1 MTASQPSRARLE
13 AIARIR
19 SNMTEDEIRSAD
31 RNAELLARHCP
42 MARDE
47 IVKAHMKIMMA
58 SLISP
63 DSDEFKEHRILFLVG
78 DSDSGKSQ
86 TLKHVLPFF
95 NLDDYDDE
103 YGQAQQ
109 LLRLKMPT
117 PCTLRNIAV
126 ECLRVLGVP
135 VRGDIRESVV
145 WPIFRKQ
152 LVDRRIVLVV
162 FDEAQRMMRMDNEN
176 ELQKV
181 SDTLITLVEM
191 EDWPMRMVLC
201 GVPILELLRNR
212 DDQMSNRSQIV
223 KFDPVTDRNVGKVGE
238 WLTEIVTVHASLGL
252 EDIPVDDY
260 ASRLIRACEGNVGS
274 IIKLIRS
281 AAGIAINDGRSIIE
295 RSDFAKA
302 YHRKT
307 ACTPQTNLFEAANW
321 MTLEGGLA
329 QTRKAPDPINAT
341 KAPAPKMKPGERPR

>member
-1 MTASQPSRARLE
+1 MS
-13 AIARIR
+13 
-19 SNMTEDEIRSAD
+19 EDEIRSAG
-31 RNAELLARHCP
+31 RTAELFNRHCA

-47 IVKAHMKIMMA
+47 MVRGHMKIMMA

-63 DSDEFKEHRILFLVG
+63 HSDQYKEHRILFLVG
-78 DSDSGKSQ
+78 ESDSGKSQ
-86 TLKHVLPFF
+86 TLKHVMPSFGLTP
-95 NLDDYDDE
+95 YADE
-103 YGQAQQ
+103 DGEAQP

-126 ECLRVLGVP
+126 ECLRVLGMP
-135 VRGDIRESVV
+135 VRGDIREGVV

-152 LVDRRIVLVV
+152 IVARRIVLIV

-201 GVPILELLRNR
+201 GISILETLRDR
-212 DDQMSNRSQIV
+212 DDQMRNRSQIV
-223 KFDPVTDRNVGKVGE
+223 RFDSVSEKNAGKVGE
-238 WLTEIVTVHASLGL
+238 WLTEIVTDHASLGL
-252 EDIPVDDY
+252 GDIPVEDY
-260 ASRLIRACEGNVGS
+260 SMRLIKACEGNVGS
-274 IIKLIRS
+274 IIKMIRS
-281 AAGIAINDGRSIIE
+281 AAGIAITDGRSVIE

-307 ACTPQTNLFEAANW
+307 ACTPQTNLFEVAKW
-321 MTLEGGLA
+321 TTLEGGLA
-329 QTRKAPDPINAT
+329 KSRAGSDPVDAT
-341 KAPAPKMKPGERPR
+341 TVPAPKMKPGERPR